1 MDALF
6 GLGRHSDA
14 KPDEGNNMSRDM
26 WETVC
31 SSCAKFGSNV
41 AYATSDGPV
50 TYKEVLEKVKCL
62 SVSLGQMLSEFDF
75 EQSQPSFSV
84 LMPNCPTHVDLFLAA
99 AATRAKMV
107 CLNHRLKLEELQVL
121 FERGTSRLLIAS
133 SSFGT
138 LLGQVAWASAK
149 IHAIAWVFE
158 NPAAFSDPHL
168 EQLSLT
174 ELYRGDG
181 KSFRA
186 TPVNE
191 DTQLQGFFTSGT
203 TGVPKS
209 VSHTH
214 RNVHY
219 HSLSTIRAL
228 KLKEND
234 SDVWGHFGPLFHCG
248 TPAFVWISVMLGARQ
263 VFHENQ
269 FQFME
274 VAAMMADDKVSIV
287 KLMPTILKYLLSAEK
302 TRSMRF
308 ENLKWV
314 LTGGMKPTADV
325 IEQTK
330 EVFGCQFIQGYGMT
344 EATVHCSFKNESSE
358 PTEDGMTVLPGLD
371 LRVLDEADQEVS
383 AGTVGEISIRGPTVF
398 AGYDQNA
405 EANAK
410 AFTAAG
416 FFRSGDLGYKNDKG
430 QLYISGRSKDMIIV
444 GGENVFA
451 VEVEQVIQRIP
462 GILRSAVF
470 GGPDDALGEV
480 VHAAL
485 MLDPHGPLVNLRDD
499 EIEQKL
505 CRTCADS
512 LAAYKVPVAVHVWR
526 EEEFPMTGSG
536 KPKKQEI
543 RETCLA
549 HHEDKPVAH
558 LFASKEA
565 AVIGAVASVLGRD
578 ITDED
583 FDMPFMD
590 LNMASM
596 EFTRVINLLAGT
608 LQGGELSPTLLFE
621 NDCLADLLKY
631 IESREDLVLVQDK
644 GDTEPPPDLLQLAS
658 MDEQPENKWGQWNPF
673 CLILQL
679 LSLTVRPLVLT
690 APVMFSAWAGWLWYE
705 NHYFCP
711 DCYWTLIF
719 LPLIYPISVLI
730 LLWVAVVFKWL
741 LIGQVRPGVI
751 PLWSPS
757 YYRWLTVYNLF
768 QSLDGFLAM
777 FRGTPILTFFYNRC
791 GAHISYQAEL
801 HTSNLTDLDL
811 LRIRQGAVVDRAC
824 NIQPGHVANAK
835 GGHVILGRV
844 VIERDCFVGYGATI
858 GPTVALEPSSQVR
871 PLQAVSA
878 SQPMRAFAAVAEGES
893 MKRKF
898 MSFPWDFLAGCLL
911 YYIASGLVVL
921 SCTAGVLVINQVPT
935 TLHSHIV
942 VLLPKSWT
950 EGLTGTTAVRET
962 GDVDLVFWTV
972 LPFVVFY
979 VIPQAYFVGVVLLKH
994 LVVGYTTETA
1004 HRSSRVWKQWLYVV
1018 LIDCPL
1024 FRLATQLT
1032 VMSHV
1037 TKLQFRLLGCRI
1049 GSRAYFCAPFIRDP
1063 ELVEIGDDC
1072 IVAGN
1077 VALLTTS
1084 LDHSES
1090 HSIKLKSH
1098 AIVANTVVLGPGVRI
1113 DKHSIV
1119 GDGVCVP
1126 AGKELPEKMV
1136 AVRDNSD
1143 VMAYI
1148 LMKRSSVST
1157 PPPPSFLEYTIF
1169 QFMLFILQLLLCVGL
1184 NVPGYIAAGFIVDAM
1199 STVMPVEVGTW
1210 PFIPVLMLV
1219 IMTSKVLLI
1228 PVAKWLIACQF
1239 KPREVPLFGFRYVI
1253 WIAFEAVLFDADV
1266 FFLQSLCG
1274 TTFLAVWYRIMGA
1287 RVGSNVCIMGSSVGC
1302 EYDLK
1307 HLGNNSV
1314 VNHSSL
1320 LFSHSVEKGTLI
1332 FRHTYLEHRSELGIN
1347 CVAEAGA
1354 RVRLSST
1361 LLNGQVAHN
1370 ADVDEEK
1377 ENGRKSMR
1385 KRTHS
1390 HIVGAN
1396 PASAEV
1402 TESMH
1407 RGYRAVR
1414 NRRANER
1421 VKGISSAFQ
1430 QTHSVGHDHYLPRR
1444 MSYRSQEAHAVKAGR
1459 VHEVCMN
1466 LDDFEQ
1472 YARDM
1477 INGPCFEYYKGG
1489 ATDEWTLKEN
1499 RFAFEKY
1506 RIIPRVLIPVT
1517 HVDMRCSFFGIDC
1530 RFPVM
1535 IAPSAMHGQ
1544 AHPDAEK
1551 ATARAAV
1558 RSGSAF
1564 TLSSLSNMS
1573 MEDVA
1578 NAVPT
1583 DHDGRPKGLMFQLYV
1598 FKRRDITE
1606 IIVKKAEALGYKALC
1621 LTVDAPITGRRERD
1635 LRTGYATSDAMG
1647 QLPNIQMLGNVVNQQ
1662 LVEFEAQKDLTLDWS
1677 IIAWLKS
1684 ICNLPVIAKGVM
1696 HPLDAREAIKA
1707 GAAAIVV
1714 SNHGGRQLDSVP
1726 ATIDVLPAIAEEVRG
1741 QIPIFIDG
1749 GIRRGT
1755 DIFKAVGLGAS
1766 AVMFARPAVYALAVG
1781 GEQGVSRMMRL
1792 LYNELE
1798 TTMKLAGCTNL
1809 SQIRSRILRS
1819 AAAQGLPSSV
1829 I

>member
-1 MDALF
+1 MD
-6 GLGRHSDA
+6 GRGQQVDA
-14 KPDEGNNMSRDM
+14 TPDENNNMSPDM
-26 WETVC
+26 WRTIC
-31 SSCAKFGSNV
+31 QSCEEFGSNI
-41 AYATSDGPV
+41 AYATSAGPV
-50 TYKEVLEKVKCL
+50 TYREVLEKVQCL

-75 EQSQPSFSV
+75 EQCQPSFSV

-133 SSFGT
+133 SSFGA

-149 IHAIAWVFE
+149 IQAIAWVFE
-158 NPAAFSDPHL
+158 NPGAFGDPHL

-181 KSFRA
+181 TTFQA
-186 TPVNE
+186 TPVKE

-214 RNVHY
+214 MNVHY

-228 KLKEND
+228 NLKEND
-234 SDVWGHFGPLFHCG
+234 SDVWGHFGPLFHVG

-274 VAAMMADDKVSIV
+274 VAAMMADDRVSIV

-325 IEQTK
+325 IKQTK

-344 EATVHCSFKNESSE
+344 EATVHCSFKNESLE
-358 PTEDGMTVLPGLD
+358 PMEDGMTVLPGLD
-371 LRVLDEADQEVS
+371 LRVLDEADEEVS

-398 AGYDQNA
+398 AGYDNNV

-410 AFTAAG
+410 AFTASG
-416 FFRSGDLGYKNDKG
+416 FFRSGDLGYKNEKG

-451 VEVEQVIQRIP
+451 VEVEQVIQRIS

-470 GGPDDALGEV
+470 GGPDEALGEV

-505 CRTCADS
+505 CRTCSDS

-526 EEEFPMTGSG
+526 QEEFPMTGSG

-543 RETCLA
+543 RKQCLA
-549 HHEDKPVAH
+549 QHEDKPAIH

-578 ITDED
+578 VTDED
-583 FDMPFMD
+583 YDVPFMD

-608 LQGGELSPTLLFE
+608 LQGELSPTLLFE

-631 IESREDLVLVQDK
+631 IESREDLVLVQDR
-644 GDTEPPPDLLQLAS
+644 GDTEPPPDLLQLAV
-658 MDEQPENKWGQWNPF
+658 MDEQPENKWGQWHPI
-673 CLILQL
+673 CLVLQL
-679 LSLTVRPLVLT
+679 LSLIVRPLVLT
-690 APVMFSAWAGWLWYE
+690 APVMFVAWAGLLWMDLME
-705 NHYFCP
+705 NRYLCP

-719 LPLIYPISVLI
+719 LPLIYPISI
-730 LLWVAVVFKWL
+730 LLLLCVAVVFKWL

-777 FRGTPILTFFYNRC
+777 FRGTPILIFFYNRC

-801 HTSNLTDLDL
+801 HTSNLTDVDL

-824 NIQPGHVANAK
+824 NIQPGHVAMVK

-844 VIERDCFVGYGATI
+844 VIERDCYMGYGATI
-858 GPTVALEPSSQVR
+858 GPTVTLEPGSQVR

-878 SQPMRAFAAVAEGES
+878 SQPLRASPAAAAAEGES
-893 MKRKF
+893 LKKKF
-898 MSFPWDFLAGCLL
+898 LSPPWDFLAGCLL
-911 YYIASGLVVL
+911 YYIASSLVVL
-921 SCTAGVLVINQVPT
+921 SVTAGAAVMSHLPVSSR
-935 TLHSHIV
+935 SHIV
-942 VLLPKSWT
+942 VLLPLWA
-950 EGLTGTTAVRET
+950 EGVTGTTTLRET
-962 GDVDLVFWTV
+962 AEFDIVFWTI
-972 LPFVVFY
+972 LPAVIFY
-979 VIPQAYFVGVVLLKH
+979 VVPQAYFVGVVLLKH
-994 LVVGYTTETA
+994 LIVGYTTEA
-1004 HRSSRVWKQWLYVV
+1004 AQSSSRVWKQWLYIV

-1032 VMSHV
+1032 VMSHI
-1037 TKLQFRLLGCRI
+1037 TKLQFRLLGCCI
-1049 GSRAYFCAPFIRDP
+1049 GSRAYFCAPFIPDP

-1084 LDHSES
+1084 LDHS
-1090 HSIKLKSH
+1090 HCQSIRLKSN

-1113 DKHSIV
+1113 DEHSIV

-1136 AVRDNSD
+1136 AVRDNSE

-1157 PPPPSFLEYTIF
+1157 PPPASFLEYTFF
-1169 QFMLFILQLLLCVGL
+1169 QVLLFILQLFLCVGL
-1184 NVPGYIAAGFIVDAM
+1184 NVPGYIAAGLIADAM
-1199 STVMPVEVGTW
+1199 SAVMPVEVGTW

-1219 IMTSKVLLI
+1219 IMTSKILLI
-1228 PVAKWLIACQF
+1228 PVAKWLIACRF
-1239 KPREVPLFGFRYVI
+1239 RPREVPLFGFRYVI

-1274 TTFLAVWYRIMGA
+1274 TTFLAIWYRLMGA

-1307 HLGNNSV
+1307 HVGNNSV

-1332 FRHTYLEHRSELGIN
+1332 FRRTYLEDRSELGIN

-1354 RVRLSST
+1354 RVKVSST

-1370 ADVDEEK
+1370 ADVDEESSK
-1377 ENGRKSMR
+1377 GRKNMR
-1385 KRTHS
+1385 MHS
-1390 HIVGAN
+1390 DIVGTN
-1396 PASAEV
+1396 PAMAEV
-1402 TESMH
+1402 SDSLH

-1414 NRRANER
+1414 NRQANER
-1421 VKGISSAFQ
+1421 AKGISSAFQ
-1430 QTHSVGHDHYLPRR
+1430 QTSSVGPGYLPQR
-1444 MSYRSQEAHAVKAGR
+1444 MSYPSQEAQAVKAGR
-1459 VHEVCMN
+1459 IHEVCMN
-1466 LDDFEQ
+1466 LDDFEH

-1477 INGPCFEYYKGG
+1477 IAGPCFEYYKGG

-1499 RFAFEKY
+1499 RSAFEKY

-1517 HVDMRCSFFGIDC
+1517 SVDMRCSFFGIDC

-1551 ATARAAV
+1551 ATARAAL
-1558 RSGSAF
+1558 RAGSAF

-1583 DHDGRPKGLMFQLYV
+1583 DHGGRPKGLMFQLYV

-1606 IIVKKAEALGYKALC
+1606 LIVKKAEALGYKALC

-1635 LRTGYATSDAMG
+1635 IRTGYATSDAMG
-1647 QLPNIQMLGNVVNQQ
+1647 QLPNITMLGNAVNQQ

-1684 ICNLPVIAKGVM
+1684 VCNLPIIAKGIM

-1741 QIPIFIDG
+1741 QIPVFIDG
-1749 GIRRGT
+1749 GFRRGT
-1755 DIFKAVGLGAS
+1755 DIFKAIGLGAS

-1792 LYNELE
+1792 LYDELE
-1798 TTMKLAGCTNL
+1798 TTMKLAGCTSL
-1809 SQIRSRILRS
+1809 SQIRLRILSS
-1819 AAAQGLPSSV
+1819 AAGQGFPLSV
-1829 I
+1829 A